1 MSSLYCHL
9 CARKSDCT
17 IEGTCHGLV
26 FSPFKAYQD
35 IGRGVYIPNDLE
47 ASYALLIASS
57 CHFKELSKQDEGGL
71 NQTIVLIYFSGNR
84 PRRVFK
90 GFAYYH
96 ADIGK
101 VGDQFA
107 DVWLKERVSANPQT
121 LEGQV
126 GPVRA
131 GVDSGRIYI
140 LGYR

>member
-9 CARKSDCT
+9 CVKKSSCT

-57 CHFKELSKQDEGGL
+57 CQFKELSKQDEGRL

-101 VGDQFA
+101 VGNEFA
-107 DVWLKERVSANPQT
+107 DVWLKDRIAANPQT
-121 LEGQV
+121 LEGRY
-126 GPVRA
+126 GPIRA
-131 GVDSGRIYI
+131 GINTGKLFI
-140 LGYR
+140 LGYE